1 MKQIIAVLFLTTI
14 CGIINAQNLKF
25 GKPTN
30 EELVMTVYENDPDA
44 SAVVLC
50 QLTTVSY
57 TIDYFNY
64 FVDYQVKKRI
74 KILKDEG
81 KEYANISFRYI
92 FNEKEQN
99 AQESVTEFSAT
110 AYNMENG
117 KLSKTKIN
125 KEKIHTERLNED
137 YILAKFAVPQVK
149 VGTVIEYEY
158 TIHSNVYY
166 HIYDWYAQEDIPV
179 AYTKYELNIPT
190 LFMFNVEVNGI
201 KPIENEVTEGAIKYK
216 ATTNNLSE
224 YGTCK
229 TNIYTCIGRDMPA
242 LKKDEFIWN
251 IHDYTTKVTAELK
264 GIYTPDQVYHEI
276 RKTWDQIDDQLLSH
290 PEFGGRMKDHSKYR
304 DELEKLGIKNMED
317 LKDKVCATFT
327 LLRNKLAWNGKYDL
341 SPHPASDVIK
351 RGSGSNADLNMILIN
366 MLGDVGVKAVPVIM
380 STRANGHLPQSYP
393 SLNKINTFI
402 VGIPN
407 GASMLYLDASANNGY
422 LNVLPPNLYSDQA
435 RILQK
440 GEQGKW
446 VNLQK
451 IGDGKTIIDMEASLS
466 ADGVLDGTETVVYT
480 GNTAANEREAFGN
493 ANDSIAFV
501 GQKAKENDIEI
512 IECQI
517 TGHKEFSPTVKET
530 IHFKKSGDLAGDVM
544 YINPFPDIPI
554 RNSPYLSSERLLP
567 VEFPFK
573 QFFSMNIR
581 MKLPSSWELDEI
593 PERIMV
599 ASSDNTISG
608 HIAYDLASSDVLTI
622 QYLFKLNN
630 VLYTS
635 DKYDTLK
642 QLFDLFASRSKD
654 MLVLKRIKESVP
666 AKSKQASK
674 KR

>member
-1 MKQIIAVLFLTTI
+1 
-14 CGIINAQNLKF
+14 
-25 GKPTN
+25 
-30 EELVMTVYENDPDA
+30 
-44 SAVVLC
+44 
-50 QLTTVSY
+50 
-57 TIDYFNY
+57 
-64 FVDYQVKKRI
+64 
-74 KILKDEG
+74 
-81 KEYANISFRYI
+81 
-92 FNEKEQN
+92 
-99 AQESVTEFSAT
+99 
-110 AYNMENG
+110 
-117 KLSKTKIN
+117 
-125 KEKIHTERLNED
+125 
-137 YILAKFAVPQVK
+137 
-149 VGTVIEYEY
+149 
-158 TIHSNVYY
+158 
-166 HIYDWYAQEDIPV
+166 
-179 AYTKYELNIPT
+179 
-190 LFMFNVEVNGI
+190 MFNVEVNGI

-290 PEFGGRMKDHSKYR
+290 PEFGGRMKNHSKYR
-304 DELEKLGIKNMED
+304 DELEKLGIDKMED
-317 LKDKVCATFT
+317 LKEKVCATFT

-351 RGSGSNADLNMILIN
+351 KGSGSNADLNMILIN
-366 MLGDVGVKAVPVIM
+366 MLGDVGVKAVPIIM

-407 GASMLYLDASANNGY
+407 GASMLYLDASATNGY

-451 IGDGKTIIDMEASLS
+451 IGDGKTIIDMEANLS
-466 ADGVLDGTETVVYT
+466 ADAVLDGTETVVYT

-512 IECQI
+512 IECQM

-530 IHFKKSGDLAGDVM
+530 IHFKKIGDLAGDVM

-654 MLVLKRIKESVP
+654 MLVLKKIKESVP
-666 AKSKQASK
+666 AKSKKAPK

>member
-1 MKQIIAVLFLTTI
+1 
-14 CGIINAQNLKF
+14 
-25 GKPTN
+25 
-30 EELVMTVYENDPDA
+30 
-44 SAVVLC
+44 
-50 QLTTVSY
+50 
-57 TIDYFNY
+57 
-64 FVDYQVKKRI
+64 
-74 KILKDEG
+74 
-81 KEYANISFRYI
+81 
-92 FNEKEQN
+92 
-99 AQESVTEFSAT
+99 
-110 AYNMENG
+110 MENG

-137 YILAKFAVPQVK
+137 YILAKVAVPQVK

-158 TIHSNVYY
+158 TIHSNIYY

-229 TNIYTCIGRDMPA
+229 TNIYTCICRDMPA

-290 PEFGGRMKDHSKYR
+290 PEFGGRMKNHSKYR
-304 DELEKLGIKNMED
+304 DELEKLGIDKMED
-317 LKDKVCATFT
+317 LKEKVCATFT

-351 RGSGSNADLNMILIN
+351 KGSGSNADLNMILIN

-407 GASMLYLDASANNGY
+407 GASMLYLDASATNGY

-451 IGDGKTIIDMEASLS
+451 IGDGKTIIDIEANLS
-466 ADGVLDGTETVVYT
+466 ADAVLDGTETVVYT

-512 IECQI
+512 IECQM

-530 IHFKKSGDLAGDVM
+530 IHFKKIGDLAGDVM